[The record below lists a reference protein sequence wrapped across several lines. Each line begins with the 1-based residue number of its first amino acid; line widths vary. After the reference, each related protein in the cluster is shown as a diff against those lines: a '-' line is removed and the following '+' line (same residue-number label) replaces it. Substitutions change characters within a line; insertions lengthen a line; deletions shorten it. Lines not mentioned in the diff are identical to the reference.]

1 MNEEK
6 NDKKIAHLGFIQ
18 GIITR
23 MGGNLFT
30 LRGWMITLVVALSV
44 AFLEVGRNELQIIL
58 VLVVLIF
65 WVHDAYFLSLERAYR
80 SLYNKV
86 RKLNEEAIDFSMDV
100 SEFSNLRTTSVW
112 YCMLSKTLAFFYV
125 PTLILIGLISI
136 F

>member
-1 MNEEK
+1 MNEK
-6 NDKKIAHLGFIQ
+6 RLKHLELIQ

-44 AFLEVGRNELQIIL
+44 AFLEVGRNELQAIL

-65 WVHDAYFLSLERAYR
+65 WVHDAYFLSLERSYR
-80 SLYNKV
+80 CLYDKV
-86 RKLNEEAIDFSMDV
+86 RKLNEKDIDFSMNI
-100 SEFSNLRTTSVW
+100 SEFDILRTTSVW
-112 YCMLSKTLAFFYV
+112 HCMLSKTLAFFYV
-125 PTLILIGLISI
+125 PTLVLIAVISI